1 MFFYLIL
8 FRINSIDG
16 IDCNMATKRKLKFV
30 CNLVS
35 SFFKV
40 SKLGSKLCP
49 LIIKF
54 PNFNDSRRKLSE

>member
-16 IDCNMATKRKLKFV
+16 IDCNKATKRKLKFV

-35 SFFKV
+35 SFFKGV
-40 SKLGSKLCP
+40 VDKKITPCYYWSSVEAALC
-49 LIIKF
+49 LAI
-54 PNFNDSRRKLSE
+54 